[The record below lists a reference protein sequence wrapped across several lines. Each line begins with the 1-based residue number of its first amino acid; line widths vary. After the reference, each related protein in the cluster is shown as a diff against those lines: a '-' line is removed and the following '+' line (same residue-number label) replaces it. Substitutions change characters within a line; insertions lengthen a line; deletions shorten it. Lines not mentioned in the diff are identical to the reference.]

1 MMNTFD
7 IEKKKRKPGGKKR
20 AQEEDDLP
28 IVQTP
33 EKKLPIGGNIL
44 GIPALQFEREFSF
57 SP

>member
-20 AQEEDDLP
+20 AQEDDLP

-44 GIPALQFEREFSF
+44 GIPALHLEREFSF

>member
-1 MMNTFD
+1 MNTFD

-20 AQEEDDLP
+20 AQEDDLP

-44 GIPALQFEREFSF
+44 GIPALHLEREFSF